1 MYKEI
6 EDVKTE
12 EALSGLI
19 AVVEFRWIVQR
30 ILTVWNK
37 FWIFYSLEYFS
48 VSHSD
53 FSERSSSNIN

>member
-30 ILTVWNK
+30 ILTV
-37 FWIFYSLEYFS
+37 
-48 VSHSD
+48 
-53 FSERSSSNIN
+53 